1 MKEGKIWNIHYEMEN
16 LVFTDPKAMEG
27 FKMLGVDFANEKFA
41 QKVFIQMMEF
51 DLCKLNCVGEAI
63 CSKVWRGNGKVGK

>member
-1 MKEGKIWNIHYEMEN
+1 MAFYVKFWSLVRIEEVKEGKIWNIHYEMEN

-41 QKVFIQMMEF
+41 QKVFYSN
-51 DLCKLNCVGEAI
+51 DG
-63 CSKVWRGNGKVGK
+63 VWFM